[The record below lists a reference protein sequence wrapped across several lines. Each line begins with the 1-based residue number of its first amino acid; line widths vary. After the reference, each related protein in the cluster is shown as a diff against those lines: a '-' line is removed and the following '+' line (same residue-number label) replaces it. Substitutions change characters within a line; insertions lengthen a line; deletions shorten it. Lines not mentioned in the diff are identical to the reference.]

1 MRILIYLLF
10 SIVAVDF
17 TAAGCKMN
25 LRIKNET
32 KKYAV
37 KAYSMEVK
45 TRAVPWRDAEKGGWD
60 FKWSASQIARYGPNE
75 EELKEYEAKG
85 SKPPRYAD
93 EKVIGPGRT
102 GVGKYEAVL
111 GCGVKRRYRF
121 DVICREVEPDP
132 QHPDS
137 ENRFIWKGGLKGVSS
152 NLSPEIRKTRY
163 FPGPKQW
170 AEGRN
175 VTIPIKNCK

>member
-1 MRILIYLLF
+1 MRILICLLF

-17 TAAGCKMN
+17 ATAGCKMN

-37 KAYSMEVK
+37 RAYSMEAK
-45 TRAVPWRDAEKGGWD
+45 TRAVPWRDAEKGGWE
-60 FKWSASQIARYGPNE
+60 FRYSASQEARTGPTE
-75 EELKEYEAKG
+75 KELKEHEAKG
-85 SKPPRYAD
+85 KDIPYYTPT
-93 EKVIGPGRT
+93 KVIGPGQT
-102 GVGKYEAVL
+102 GIGKYEAVL

-121 DVICREVEPDP
+121 DVLCREVDPDP
-132 QHPDS
+132 QYPDS
-137 ENRFIWKGGLKGVSS
+137 KHKFVWKGGLYSGT
-152 NLSPEIRKTRY
+152 NGLSPEIRKTRY

-175 VTIPIKNCK
+175 VTIPIKSCK